1 MTQGLIACDG
11 FLQSADLLLHRL
23 GRFRVVPEGGMGGFL
38 LEFTEFLR
46 LVG

>member
-1 MTQGLIACDG
+1 MTQGLISFDG
-11 FLQSADLLLHRL
+11 LLQSADLLLHRL
-23 GRFRVVPEGGMGGFL
+23 GRFSVVPEGGMGGFL